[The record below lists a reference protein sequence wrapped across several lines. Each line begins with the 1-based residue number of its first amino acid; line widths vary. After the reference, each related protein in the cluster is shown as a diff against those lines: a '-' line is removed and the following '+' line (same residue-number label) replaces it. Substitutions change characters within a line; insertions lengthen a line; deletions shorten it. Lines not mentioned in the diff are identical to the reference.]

1 MSEGKQ
7 PPVQAERGEP
17 ERTVRVIEA
26 PLLELIPKAEGYGP
40 VRPARVWTAVAQVA
54 GRVVEIHPKLRD
66 GEILPEGTLLL
77 RIDPIDYALA
87 LDQALAELAELDVQE
102 RNAQASLTIEERN
115 LNLASRDVERKRK
128 LMQKGTASRSNVD
141 EAERIMLSTR
151 MAVQTLRNTL
161 ALIPTRRSVLE
172 ATVDR
177 AQRDLERTEIR
188 APFTLRVADLAI
200 EAHQYV
206 GVGQSL
212 FEGDDVERVEV
223 EAQFA
228 LSTLRRLFIG
238 RPDLKLEVTRLGEQL
253 PEVIGFDPLVRLD
266 LGNYVAEWQAEF
278 VRFSDKVDAQTRT
291 MGVVVAV
298 DRPFDKIKLGYRPPL
313 TKGMF
318 VQVVLRGKS
327 QPSRL
332 VIPRHAVRNGTVYVA
347 DEDDRLRRRPVEV
360 LFTQGDYSVIAS
372 GLAPGERVVL
382 SDLIPAV
389 SGMLLRP
396 QIDEAVSARLRDAG
410 AGS

>member
-1 MSEGKQ
+1 
-7 PPVQAERGEP
+7 
-17 ERTVRVIEA
+17 
-26 PLLELIPKAEGYGP
+26 
-40 VRPARVWTAVAQVA
+40 
-54 GRVVEIHPKLRD
+54 
-66 GEILPEGTLLL
+66 LL